1 MSSAKDP
8 VVRRFGNGLTVLI
21 REDRSHPVVSLQY
34 WVGTGSMNEGHLQ
47 GSGLSHLLEH
57 LVFKGT
63 ESYSGQDLAR
73 KVQERGGHWNAYT
86 SVNRTVF
93 YIDGPAESW
102 QIFLNLLTELVFS
115 PTFPEDELE
124 REKEVVRREMAMYAD
139 DPDSVGYQLLMQT
152 LYLKHPRRW
161 PVLGE
166 PASFDCL
173 TRQDVLDYHGSRYV
187 PNNVVLVIAGDVNAM
202 EIFSHLELLVED
214 LKARP
219 LNREPLLRE
228 PHQFGSRTVRK
239 EFAVPY
245 SKLNLAWRLPCSGH
259 PDTPAL
265 SALSSILG
273 GGRSARFYEKFHD
286 RLGLV
291 YSIEVH
297 SNQSESDEGAFTI
310 SIDVDREQRDKVRDL
325 ILQELRDLG
334 EEDFTEDL
342 KRVCKQTRV
351 SRLRRR
357 SSASGIAS
365 EMGSDWFGARN
376 LNLSAEW
383 QEAIERVTSDD
394 LHRVC
399 ANWLSAPNVTE
410 VSLDPLGSNA
420 EGTEDGS
427 AETGAVVSEHVLG
440 NGMKVV
446 VREDHRLPLAYACL
460 AFKAGCPAENEH
472 DAGVTD
478 LMSECLLK
486 GTSSRSAADIARFLE
501 DMGGSINTSTGNN
514 SLSVG
519 CQVLAEDLDS
529 ALELMADVVM
539 NPSFPEDAFLR
550 EKESFVADAEED
562 LEDPLSVAFRQ
573 ERRVAYGNVSYGN
586 SPGGTPESLGAL
598 TVQDIRKQ
606 YERIVCASNAVLCIS
621 GDVRGEEV
629 LPLLERHLGCLREGT
644 PPALVPT
651 PALKAGTEVT
661 VLDKQQAVLVAG
673 VPGVDV
679 VSPDMAQALV
689 FQAWCSDMAGP
700 VFTNIR
706 EEAGLAYYASSSLFI
721 GMDAGGICFYLG
733 TSPEQLD
740 EAGTKLEETLKMIYE
755 RGMTEEELERTKAS
769 ALSSRL
775 LAMQSN
781 GTLCQ
786 MLALDI
792 LFGLPVDA
800 FERQTDAIRKMTRE
814 QVNAFIRK
822 VLDPARPRSWSV
834 VCPPKV

>member
-1 MSSAKDP
+1 MSSAKEP

-21 REDRSHPVVSLQY
+21 KEDKSHPVVSLQY
-34 WVGTGSMNEGHLQ
+34 WVGTGSMNEGHWQ

-63 ESYSGQDLAR
+63 ENYSGQDLAR

-86 SVNRTVF
+86 SVNRTVY

-102 QIFLNLLTELVFS
+102 QIFLNLLTELVFC
-115 PTFPEDELE
+115 PTFPEEEVE

-139 DPDSVGYQLLMQT
+139 DPDSVAYQLLMQT

-173 TRQDVLDYHGSRYV
+173 TRQDVLDYHASRYV
-187 PNNVVLVIAGDVNAM
+187 PNNVVLSIAGDVDAT
-202 EIFSHLELLVED
+202 EILSHLELLVED
-214 LKARP
+214 FKARP
-219 LNREPLLRE
+219 LNRELIPHE

-310 SIDVDREQRDKVRDL
+310 SMDVDRAQRDKVRDL
-325 ILQELRDLG
+325 VLQELRNLA

-357 SSASGIAS
+357 SSAAGVAS
-365 EMGSDWFGARN
+365 EMGADWFGARN
-376 LNLSAEW
+376 LNLSSEW
-383 QEAIERVTSDD
+383 QEAIERVTTED

-399 ANWLSAPNVTE
+399 STWLSAPNVTE

-420 EGTEDGS
+420 VEEGGAS
-427 AETGAVVSEHVLG
+427 SGAEAVMSEHVLG

-446 VREDHRLPLAYACL
+446 IREDHRLPLAYACL
-460 AFKAGCPAENEH
+460 AFKGGCRAENEH

-486 GTSSRSAADIARFLE
+486 GTATRSAADIARFLE
-501 DMGGSINTSTGNN
+501 DIGGAINTSTGNN

-519 CQVLAEDLDS
+519 CQILAEDLD
-529 ALELMADVVM
+529 AGLELMADVVM

-562 LEDPLSVAFRQ
+562 QEDPLSVAFRQ
-573 ERRVAYGNVSYGN
+573 ERRVAYGHVSYGN
-586 SPGGTPESLGAL
+586 APSGTPESLSSL
-598 TVQDIRKQ
+598 TVQDVRDQ
-606 YERIVCASNAVLCIS
+606 YERIICASNAVICIS
-621 GDVRGEEV
+621 GDVRKEEV
-629 LPLLERHLGCLREGT
+629 LPLLEKHLGGMRAGT
-644 PPALVPT
+644 PPVLTPT
-651 PALKAGTEVT
+651 PALQAGREVA
-661 VLDKQQAVLVAG
+661 VLDKQQAVLVVG
-673 VPGVDV
+673 MPGVDV
-679 VSPDMAQALV
+679 ASPEMAQALL
-689 FQAWCSDMAGP
+689 FQSWCSDMAGP
-700 VFTNIR
+700 VFTSIR

-733 TSPEQLD
+733 TSPEQLE
-740 EAGTKLEETLKMIYE
+740 EAGQRLEETLKMIYE
-755 RGMTEEELERTKAS
+755 HGMTEEELERTKAS

-792 LFGLPVDA
+792 LFGLPLDG
-800 FERQTDAIRKMTRE
+800 FEQQTVAIRNMTLD
-814 QVNAFIRK
+814 QVNAFIK
-822 VLDPARPRSWSV
+822 KTLDPSQPRSWSIV
-834 VCPPKV
+834 RPPLP

>member
-1 MSSAKDP
+1 MSSAKEP
-8 VVRRFGNGLTVLI
+8 VTRRFGNGLTVLI
-21 REDRSHPVVSLQY
+21 KEDKSHPVVSLQY
-34 WVGTGSMNEGHLQ
+34 WIGTGSMNEGHLQ

-63 ESYSGQDLAR
+63 EHYSGQDLAR

-86 SVNRTVF
+86 SVNRTVY

-102 QIFLNLLTELVFS
+102 QIFLDLLTELVFF
-115 PTFPEDELE
+115 PTFPEEELE

-139 DPDSVGYQLLMQT
+139 DPGSVACQLLMQT

-173 TRQDVLDYHGSRYV
+173 TRQDVLDYHVSRYV
-187 PNNVVLVIAGDVNAM
+187 PNNVVVAIAGDVDSR
-202 EIFSHLELLVED
+202 EILSHLELLAED

-219 LNREPLLRE
+219 LNREPMPHE
-228 PHQFGSRTVRK
+228 PHQFGTRTKRR
-239 EFAVPY
+239 EFAVPC

-265 SALSSILG
+265 SVLASVLG

-310 SIDVDREQRDKVRDL
+310 SIDVDRARRDEVRDL
-325 ILQELRDLG
+325 IFRELRELG

-357 SSASGIAS
+357 SSASGVAS
-365 EMGSDWFGARN
+365 EMGADWFGARN

-383 QEAIERVTSDD
+383 QEAIERVTTED
-394 LHRVC
+394 LRRVC
-399 ANWLSAPNVTE
+399 STWLSAPNVTE

-420 EGTEDGS
+420 EEAESGSREDE
-427 AETGAVVSEHVLG
+427 AALSEHVLG
-440 NGMKVV
+440 NGLRAVI
-446 VREDHRLPLAYACL
+446 REDHRLPLAYACL

-486 GTSSRSAADIARFLE
+486 GTSGRSAADIARFLE
-501 DMGGSINTSTGNN
+501 DMGGVLNTSTGNN

-519 CQVLAEDLDS
+519 FQVLAEDLDS
-529 ALELMADVVM
+529 GLELMADVVM
-539 NPSFPEDAFLR
+539 NPSFPEDAFIR
-550 EKESFVADAEED
+550 ERESFVADAEED

-586 SPGGTPESLGAL
+586 SPSGTPESLSSL
-598 TVQDIRKQ
+598 TVQDIRRQ

-621 GDVRGEEV
+621 GDVRKEEV
-629 LPLLERHLGCLREGT
+629 LPLLEKHLGGLRKGT
-644 PPALVPT
+644 PPALAST
-651 PALKAGTEVT
+651 PALRAGREVA
-661 VLDKQQAVLVAG
+661 VLDKQQAVLVVG

-679 VSPDMAQALV
+679 ASSDMAQALV
-689 FQAWCSDMAGP
+689 FHAWCSDMAGP

-706 EEAGLAYYASSSLFI
+706 EESGLAYYASSSLFI
-721 GMDAGGICFYLG
+721 GMDAGGICFYVG

-740 EAGTKLEETLKMIYE
+740 EAGRRLEKTLEMIYE

-781 GTLCQ
+781 GALSQ

-792 LFGLPVDA
+792 LFGLPLDA
-800 FERQTDAIRKMTRE
+800 FERQTAAIRNMTPDR
-814 QVNAFIRK
+814 VNAFIKK
-822 VLDPARPRSWSV
+822 VLNPAQPRSWSIV
-834 VCPPKV
+834 RPPLS